1 VSDGEDRPP
10 GRRGG
15 PWWPP
20 ASRPRAVEGGLKARS
35 TRGAIAQTWW
45 SGRFIA
51 VLESIIVGGRL
62 QRGRNYARR
71 GQVLSMD
78 VTAGLVSALVQGS
91 RVQPYRVRIGLDAFG
106 QPEWA
111 AAERALAGSAWY
123 SAKLLAGEMP
133 EDIEDVFA
141 ELGLALFPVSAAEL
155 SMYCSCPDWQVPCKH
170 IAAVFYLLAEAFDD
184 DPFRIL
190 AWRGR
195 EREEL
200 LVGLHAARGV
210 LTPGQAVPAGSPA
223 AAGAPATAGAALA
236 DCLGSF
242 FALPAPLP
250 VTSPP
255 AASSVS
261 ILDQLPELR
270 LAVRGRPLP
279 ELLHPA
285 YAAFGAPRG
294 SGDHDTGDAAFPA
307 PQGSGDH
314 HADGPSIP

>member
-1 VSDGEDRPP
+1 MSDSEDRRP
-10 GRRGG
+10 GRPGG
-15 PWWPP
+15 PWWSPG
-20 ASRPRAVEGGLKARS
+20 SRPRAVEGGLKARS

-62 QRGRNYARR
+62 ERGRNYARR
-71 GQVLSMD
+71 GQVISMD

-91 RVQPYRVRIGLDAFG
+91 RVQPYRVRIGLGAFG
-106 QPEWA
+106 RPEWA
-111 AAERALAGSAWY
+111 AAEEALAASAWY

-141 ELGLALFPVSAAEL
+141 ELGLALFPASAGEL
-155 SMYCSCPDWQVPCKH
+155 SMYCSCPDWEVPCKH

-200 LVGLHAARGV
+200 LAGLHAARGA
-210 LTPGQAVPAGSPA
+210 LTPGRAASAGAPDAGAPDAGSPA
-223 AAGAPATAGAALA
+223 TAGEALA
-236 DCLGSF
+236 DSLGSF

-250 VTSPP
+250 MTSPP
-255 AASSVS
+255 AASSAS

-279 ELLHPA
+279 ELLYPA
-285 YAAFGAPRG
+285 YAAFRAP
-294 SGDHDTGDAAFPA
+294 SSADDHDDGDASAPA
-307 PQGSGDH
+307 MP
-314 HADGPSIP
+314 

>member
-1 VSDGEDRPP
+1 VSDGEDRPRD
-10 GRRGG
+10 RRGG
-15 PWWPP
+15 TWWPP

-71 GQVLSMD
+71 GQVVSMD

-91 RVQPYRVRIGLDAFG
+91 RVQPYRVRIGLGAFG

-133 EDIEDVFA
+133 EDLEDVFA
-141 ELGLALFPVSAAEL
+141 ELGLALFPASAAEL

-200 LVGLHAARGV
+200 LAGLHAARGALV
-210 LTPGQAVPAGSPA
+210 PGRAAPAGAPD
-223 AAGAPATAGAALA
+223 AGAPATAGEALA

-255 AASSVS
+255 AASSAS

-270 LAVRGRPLP
+270 FAVRGRPLP

-285 YAAFGAPRG
+285 YAAFRAPRG
-294 SGDHDTGDAAFPA
+294 SDDHDDVDPRDQH
-307 PQGSGDH
+307 PPLQR
-314 HADGPSIP
+314 

>member
-1 VSDGEDRPP
+1 MSDGEGRPP

-15 PWWPP
+15 SWWPP

-78 VTAGLVSALVQGS
+78 VTAGMVGALVQGS

-141 ELGLALFPVSAAEL
+141 ALGLALFPASAAEL

-195 EREEL
+195 EREDL
-200 LVGLHAARGV
+200 LAGLHAARGA
-210 LTPGQAVPAGSPA
+210 LTPGRA
-223 AAGAPATAGAALA
+223 ASARAPDAGAPATAGEALA

-242 FALPAPLP
+242 FARPAPLP

-255 AASSVS
+255 AASSAS

-285 YAAFGAPRG
+285 YVTFRAPHC
-294 SGDHDTGDAAFPA
+294 SDDHDDV
-307 PQGSGDH
+307 
-314 HADGPSIP
+314 GPPPVLP

>member
-1 VSDGEDRPP
+1 
-10 GRRGG
+10 
-15 PWWPP
+15 
-20 ASRPRAVEGGLKARS
+20 VEGGLKARS

-78 VTAGLVSALVQGS
+78 VTAGLASALVQGS

-141 ELGLALFPVSAAEL
+141 ELGLALFPASAAEL

-200 LVGLHAARGV
+200 LAGLHAARGA
-210 LTPGQAVPAGSPA
+210 LTPGQAALAGAPV
-223 AAGAPATAGAALA
+223 AAGAPGTAQAALA

-255 AASSVS
+255 AAASAS

-285 YAAFGAPRG
+285 YAAFRAPRG
-294 SGDHDTGDAAFPA
+294 TDDYDGGDAAA
-307 PQGSGDH
+307 PVT
-314 HADGPSIP
+314 P

>member
-1 VSDGEDRPP
+1 
-10 GRRGG
+10 
-15 PWWPP
+15 
-20 ASRPRAVEGGLKARS
+20 VEGGLKARS

-78 VTAGLVSALVQGS
+78 VTAGLASALVQGS
-91 RVQPYRVRIGLDAFG
+91 RVQPYRVRIGLTAFG
-106 QPEWA
+106 GPEWA

-133 EDIEDVFA
+133 DDIEEVFA
-141 ELGLALFPVSAAEL
+141 ELGLALFPASAAEL

-200 LVGLHAARGV
+200 LAGLHTARGA
-210 LTPGQAVPAGSPA
+210 LAPGPAGAPA
-223 AAGAPATAGAALA
+223 AAGTPGTGGAALA
-236 DCLGSF
+236 DRLGSF

-250 VTSPP
+250 LTSAP
-255 AASSVS
+255 AASSAS

-279 ELLHPA
+279 ELLRPA
-285 YAAFGAPRG
+285 YAAFRAPRG
-294 SGDHDTGDAAFPA
+294 TGDYDGGDATA
-307 PQGSGDH
+307 PVT
-314 HADGPSIP
+314 P

>member
-1 VSDGEDRPP
+1 
-10 GRRGG
+10 
-15 PWWPP
+15 
-20 ASRPRAVEGGLKARS
+20 VEGGLKARS

-62 QRGRNYARR
+62 ERGRNYARR
-71 GQVLSMD
+71 GQVISMD

-111 AAERALAGSAWY
+111 AAERALASSAWY

-133 EDIEDVFA
+133 EDIEEVFA
-141 ELGLALFPVSAAEL
+141 ELGLALFPASAGEL

-184 DPFRIL
+184 DPFSIL

-195 EREEL
+195 DREEL
-200 LVGLHAARGV
+200 LAGLHAARAG
-210 LTPGQAVPAGSPA
+210 LAAGPGGPSGSAGAPALGGAQVPGGVPATG
-223 AAGAPATAGAALA
+223 GAPATAGAPLA

-242 FALPAPLP
+242 FTLPAPLP
-250 VTSPP
+250 ATSPP
-255 AASSVS
+255 AASSAA

-285 YAAFGAPRG
+285 YAAFRAPRG
-294 SGDHDTGDAAFPA
+294 SDDHDAGSATA
-307 PQGSGDH
+307 P
-314 HADGPSIP
+314 PS

>member
-1 VSDGEDRPP
+1 
-10 GRRGG
+10 
-15 PWWPP
+15 
-20 ASRPRAVEGGLKARS
+20 VEGGLKARS

-62 QRGRNYARR
+62 ERGRNYARR
-71 GQVLSMD
+71 GQVLAMD
-78 VTAGLVSALVQGS
+78 VTAGLVTALVQGS
-91 RVQPYRVRIGLDAFG
+91 RVQPYRVRIGLGAFG

-133 EDIEDVFA
+133 DDIEDVFA
-141 ELGLALFPVSAAEL
+141 DLGLALFPASAAEL

-195 EREEL
+195 DREEL
-200 LVGLHAARGV
+200 LAGLHAARGAV
-210 LTPGQAVPAGSPA
+210 TPARAASAGAPS
-223 AAGAPATAGAALA
+223 AGAPATAGEALT
-236 DCLGSF
+236 DRLGSF

-255 AASSVS
+255 AASSAS

-270 LAVRGRPLP
+270 LAVRGRPLA

-285 YAAFGAPRG
+285 YAAFRAPRG
-294 SGDHDTGDAAFPA
+294 ADDHDSGDAAAPA
-307 PQGSGDH
+307 MP
-314 HADGPSIP
+314 

>member
-1 VSDGEDRPP
+1 
-10 GRRGG
+10 
-15 PWWPP
+15 
-20 ASRPRAVEGGLKARS
+20 
-35 TRGAIAQTWW
+35 
-45 SGRFIA
+45 
-51 VLESIIVGGRL
+51 
-62 QRGRNYARR
+62 
-71 GQVLSMD
+71 MD
-78 VTAGLVSALVQGS
+78 VKAGLVSALVQGS
-91 RVQPYRVRIGLDAFG
+91 RVQPYRIRIGLDAFG

-141 ELGLALFPVSAAEL
+141 ELGLALFPASAAEL

-200 LVGLHAARGV
+200 LAGLHAARGA
-210 LTPGQAVPAGSPA
+210 LTPGRAAPGGAPDAGSP
-223 AAGAPATAGAALA
+223 PTAGEALA
-236 DCLGSF
+236 DHLGAF

-255 AASSVS
+255 AASSAS

-270 LAVRGRPLP
+270 LAVRGLPLP
-279 ELLHPA
+279 ELLDPA
-285 YAAFGAPRG
+285 YAAFRAPR
-294 SGDHDTGDAAFPA
+294 SADDHDGGDAAAPA
-307 PQGSGDH
+307 MP
-314 HADGPSIP
+314 

>member
-1 VSDGEDRPP
+1 MSDSEDRRP
-10 GRRGG
+10 GQRGG

-20 ASRPRAVEGGLKARS
+20 GSRPRAVEGGLKARS

-51 VLESIIVGGRL
+51 VLEAIIVGGRL

-141 ELGLALFPVSAAEL
+141 ELGLALFPASATEL

-200 LVGLHAARGV
+200 LAGLHAARGA
-210 LTPGQAVPAGSPA
+210 LTPGRAASAGAPDAGSPA
-223 AAGAPATAGAALA
+223 TAGEALA
-236 DCLGSF
+236 DSLGSF

-255 AASSVS
+255 AVSSAS

-279 ELLHPA
+279 ELLYPA
-285 YAAFGAPRG
+285 YAAFRAP
-294 SGDHDTGDAAFPA
+294 SSADDHDDGDASAPA
-307 PQGSGDH
+307 MP
-314 HADGPSIP
+314 

>member
-1 VSDGEDRPP
+1 
-10 GRRGG
+10 
-15 PWWPP
+15 
-20 ASRPRAVEGGLKARS
+20 VEGGLKARS

-78 VTAGLVSALVQGS
+78 VTAGLVSAVVQGS

-133 EDIEDVFA
+133 EDLEDAFA
-141 ELGLALFPVSAAEL
+141 ELGLALFPASAAEL

-200 LVGLHAARGV
+200 LAGLHAARGA
-210 LTPGQAVPAGSPA
+210 LGPGRAAPAGAPD
-223 AAGAPATAGAALA
+223 AGAPAIAGEALA
-236 DCLGSF
+236 DRLGSF

-255 AASSVS
+255 ATSTAS

-285 YAAFGAPRG
+285 YAAFRAPRG
-294 SGDHDTGDAAFPA
+294 VDDHDGGDAATLAMP
-307 PQGSGDH
+307 
-314 HADGPSIP
+314 

>member
-1 VSDGEDRPP
+1 MSDGEDRPRD
-10 GRRGG
+10 RRGG

-20 ASRPRAVEGGLKARS
+20 ASRPRDVEGGLKARS

-45 SGRFIA
+45 SGRFIV

-141 ELGLALFPVSAAEL
+141 ELGLALFPASAAEL

-195 EREEL
+195 EREDL
-200 LVGLHAARGV
+200 LAGLHAARGA
-210 LTPGQAVPAGSPA
+210 LTPGQAVPAGPPA
-223 AAGAPATAGAALA
+223 AAGVPATAGAALA

-285 YAAFGAPRG
+285 YAAFRAPHG
-294 SGDHDTGDAAFPA
+294 TDDHDDVELRPA
-307 PQGSGDH
+307 SP
-314 HADGPSIP
+314 

>member
-1 VSDGEDRPP
+1 VSDGEDRPRD
-10 GRRGG
+10 RRGG

-35 TRGAIAQTWW
+35 TRGVIAQTWW

-141 ELGLALFPVSAAEL
+141 ELGLALFPASATEL

-200 LVGLHAARGV
+200 LAGLHAARGA
-210 LTPGQAVPAGSPA
+210 LTPGRAASAGAPDAGSPA
-223 AAGAPATAGAALA
+223 TAGEALA
-236 DCLGSF
+236 DSLGSF

-255 AASSVS
+255 AVSSAS

-279 ELLHPA
+279 ELLYPA
-285 YAAFGAPRG
+285 YAAFRAP
-294 SGDHDTGDAAFPA
+294 SSADDHDDGDASAPA
-307 PQGSGDH
+307 MP
-314 HADGPSIP
+314 

>member
-1 VSDGEDRPP
+1 VSDRSPD
-10 GRRGG
+10 RRGG

-106 QPEWA
+106 RPEWA

-141 ELGLALFPVSAAEL
+141 ELGLALFPASAAEL

-200 LVGLHAARGV
+200 LAGLHAARGA
-210 LTPGQAVPAGSPA
+210 LTPGQAAPAGAPA

-236 DCLGSF
+236 DCFGSF

-255 AASSVS
+255 AASSAS

-270 LAVRGRPLP
+270 VAVRGRPLP
-279 ELLHPA
+279 ELLRPA
-285 YAAFGAPRG
+285 YAAFRAPPG
-294 SGDHDTGDAAFPA
+294 TGEDDHARPPPA
-307 PQGSGDH
+307 VP
-314 HADGPSIP
+314 